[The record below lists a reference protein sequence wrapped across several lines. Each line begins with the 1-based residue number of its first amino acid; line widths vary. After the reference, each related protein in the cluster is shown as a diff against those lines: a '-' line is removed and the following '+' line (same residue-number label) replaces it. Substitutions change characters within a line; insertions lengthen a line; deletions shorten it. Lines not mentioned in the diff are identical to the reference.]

1 MERWVESESTMLVG
15 SMRAYFRETL
25 TTSLTKRGVSL
36 SETAQAY
43 IVNLLTE
50 FARSDHAFA
59 GVDRG
64 DKPVMVELMARAQES
79 DPHEAVR
86 LYKHMGD
93 SSLYLSGF
101 FPGHVERGVVS
112 VDYYVSV
119 GGSAYGAVARLVRP
133 SAAGSSALFAE
144 LADRFRE
151 LVELLCAMSLHGER
165 TRRLDDHEVLSLVDR
180 YRNASTAA
188 EQREVADTLKA
199 QGVVLRP
206 GLDDDDGLV
215 H

>member
-1 MERWVESESTMLVG
+1 MLVG
-15 SMRAYFRETL
+15 SMREYFRETL
-25 TTSLTKRGVSL
+25 QDSLRKRGVSL
-36 SETAQAY
+36 SDTAQVY
-43 IVNLLTE
+43 VVNLLTE
-50 FARSDHAFA
+50 FARSDTAFA
-59 GVDRG
+59 GTDRG
-64 DKPVMVELMARAQES
+64 EKPILADLLARAQES
-79 DPHEAVR
+79 DPVEAIR

-101 FPGHVERGVVS
+101 FPGAVERGATS

-119 GGSAYGAVARLVRP
+119 GGSAYDAVSRMVRP
-133 SAAGSSALFAE
+133 TAATSSALFAE

-165 TRRLDDHEVLSLVDR
+165 SRKLDDAEVLSLVDR
-180 YRNASTAA
+180 YRRASSPA
-188 EQREVADTLKA
+188 EQREVADTLRA

-206 GLDDDDGLV
+206 GVDGDDII